1 MTSAVG
7 PLRYPHFRALWTASI
22 FSASGTFIQS
32 VAASWLMFELTDS
45 NTWVGLMVASATL
58 PLLFLS
64 LTAGALADKFDRTKL
79 MLIAQGIMGGSAAAM
94 GVLTFL
100 DLITPPILLGLGLLL
115 GIGLALNIP
124 AWQALI
130 PDLVPRGLVAS
141 AVALQSVAFNSARA
155 IGPAIG
161 GFIILAYGP
170 EAGFGLNALSYLAVI
185 VVLVIIGPQLAER
198 DKETASIRAAI
209 SHGVHFARSTPE
221 FRGLI
226 SLVALFAV
234 TSAVIQATLP
244 VHTAHLGGTEATF
257 GLLLGAMG
265 GGALIGAFLRPRI
278 ERRFKS
284 SVPWTIALYGVGGLL
299 LGLAPNVTVAF
310 VAMFMVGLAWLL
322 TLSTLRATAQL
333 LAPGAIRGRAMSI
346 YTLAFAG
353 ILPLGSIS
361 AGLAADRIGTIGS
374 LVLFSTGALIIG
386 ILSPRFNVPSL
397 DEIERRDLPMTSDVT
412 VPTPDQQD

>member
-1 MTSAVG
+1 MASAVE
-7 PLRYPHFRALWTASI
+7 PLRYPHFRALWAASI

-32 VAASWLMFELTDS
+32 VAASWLMFELTGS

-79 MLIAQGIMGGSAAAM
+79 MLVAQGVMGGSAVAM
-94 GVLTFL
+94 AVLTYF
-100 DLITPPILLGLGLLL
+100 DLTTPPILLGLGLLL
-115 GIGLALNIP
+115 GVGLALNIP

-198 DKETASIRAAI
+198 EKETASIRLAI
-209 SHGVHFARSTPE
+209 VRGLRFARSTPT
-221 FRGLI
+221 FRSLLG
-226 SLVALFAV
+226 LVALFAV
-234 TSAVIQATLP
+234 TSAVVQATLP
-244 VHTAHLGGTEATF
+244 VHTANLGGSEATF

-265 GGALIGAFLRPRI
+265 AGALAGAFLRPKI
-278 ERRFKS
+278 ERRLAKS
-284 SVPWTIALYGVGGLL
+284 SVPWTITLFGAGGLL
-299 LGLAPNVTVAF
+299 LGLAPTITVAG
-310 VAMFMVGLAWLL
+310 VAMFLVGLAWLL

-333 LAPGAIRGRAMSI
+333 LAPRSIRGRAMSL

-361 AGLAADRIGTIGS
+361 AGLVADQIGTTGS
-374 LVLFSTGALIIG
+374 LVLFSSGAVIIG
-386 ILSPRFNVPSL
+386 IVSPRFRVPTL
-397 DEIERRDLPMTSDVT
+397 DEIERNEMHVTSDET
-412 VPTPDQQD
+412 VPTADQD